1 MLQRVEFSRA
11 HISDASLSAFAKYCP
26 DLRWL
31 ELNECRHVSDV
42 GLAAFKGDQSE
53 ETQGHDDRRNKQVVQ
68 KKTMAAA
75 TKLNQQ
81 RERSRGTVHVPCPKL
96 ASLSLM
102 YTAVTQAGVDDL
114 KRWARDQARLD
125 HEIDIEFETVDD
137 Y

>member
-1 MLQRVEFSRA
+1 MRGEKS
-11 HISDASLSAFAKYCP
+11 
-26 DLRWL
+26 
-31 ELNECRHVSDV
+31 
-42 GLAAFKGDQSE
+42 
-53 ETQGHDDRRNKQVVQ
+53 HDDLWNKQVVQ
-68 KKTMAAA
+68 KMTMAATA
-75 TKLNQQ
+75 KLGQQ

-96 ASLSLM
+96 VSLSLM